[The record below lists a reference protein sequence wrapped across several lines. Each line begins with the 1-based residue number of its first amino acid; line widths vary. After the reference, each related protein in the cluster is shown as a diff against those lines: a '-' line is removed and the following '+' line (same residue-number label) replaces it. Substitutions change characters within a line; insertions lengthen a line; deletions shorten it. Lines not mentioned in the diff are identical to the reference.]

1 MKLTGRM
8 QTDKGNVT
16 TVSVRE
22 LPYFILLASERH
34 YMVVR
39 AIKDTEE
46 SSPGIYRS
54 AESWTISFFYI
65 SDLGVNYWIGLQ
77 RFTSEIS
84 QWRRNFRR
92 GIRLVQPHIPE
103 PRPETAIW
111 VETRERKGGLFFRKY
126 LIYGRTVRTN
136 TGRSNSRGTRHHTTV

>member
-8 QTDKGNVT
+8 QTDKGNAT
-16 TVSVRE
+16 TVGIRE

-46 SSPGIYRS
+46 SSPGIYQS

-65 SDLGVNYWIGLQ
+65 SDLAVNYWIGLQ

-136 TGRSNSRGTRHHTTV
+136 TGQSNSRGTRHHTTV

>member
-8 QTDKGNVT
+8 QTDRGNVT
-16 TVSVRE
+16 TVGIRE
-22 LPYFILLASERH
+22 LPYFTLLASERH

-39 AIKDTEE
+39 AIKSTEE